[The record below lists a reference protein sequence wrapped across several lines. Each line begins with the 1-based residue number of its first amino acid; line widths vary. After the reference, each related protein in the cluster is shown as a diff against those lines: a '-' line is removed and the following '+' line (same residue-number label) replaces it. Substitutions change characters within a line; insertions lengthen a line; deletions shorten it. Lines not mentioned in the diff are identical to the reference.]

1 LINPITQFIH
11 HWLNYVKGEMFFWT
25 YEWDKHGTCSNMQ
38 LLDFFKPLNIYAR
51 NDLKKILKD
60 KINITKRYLL

>member
-1 LINPITQFIH
+1 
-11 HWLNYVKGEMFFWT
+11 MFFWT